1 QAAAARAREAQLREQ
16 LRQQLNSILQTQE
29 TPRGLVV
36 NLSDVLFA
44 TARYDLK
51 QETQLKLARIAGIF
65 LAHPDLRV
73 QVEGY
78 TDNVGSET
86 YNQKL
91 SEQRASTVQS
101 FLIQQGLSPQNV
113 SAIGYGMTN
122 PVADNSTAAG
132 RQQNRRVELVVSGP
146 SIGIPNQAAPGQT
159 PAPAPYTAP
168 TAQPAPYSQPAPPP
182 APTNPSGVSNPP
194 GPQG

>member
-1 QAAAARAREAQLREQ
+1 
-16 LRQQLNSILQTQE
+16 
-29 TPRGLVV
+29 
-36 NLSDVLFA
+36 
-44 TARYDLK
+44 
-51 QETQLKLARIAGIF
+51 
-65 LAHPDLRV
+65 V

-101 FLIQQGLSPQNV
+101 FLISQGLSPQNV
-113 SAIGYGMTN
+113 SAIGYGLAD

-132 RQQNRRVELVVSGP
+132 RQQNRRVEMVVSGP

-159 PAPAPYTAP
+159 PAPSVAQPY
-168 TAQPAPYSQPAPPP
+168 AQPAPAPYSQPAPPP
-182 APTNPSGVSNPP
+182 APANPSGVSNPP

>member
-1 QAAAARAREAQLREQ
+1 
-16 LRQQLNSILQTQE
+16 
-29 TPRGLVV
+29 
-36 NLSDVLFA
+36 
-44 TARYDLK
+44 
-51 QETQLKLARIAGIF
+51 
-65 LAHPDLRV
+65 
-73 QVEGY
+73 
-78 TDNVGSET
+78 VGSES

-146 SIGIPNQAAPGQT
+146 SIGIPNQTAPGQT
-159 PAPAPYTAP
+159 PAPAPYAAP
-168 TAQPAPYSQPAPPP
+168 ASTAQPAPYSQPQP
-182 APTNPSGVSNPP
+182 APYTQPVPVNPSGVSNPP